1 MKKVKISQDQVQG
14 LLLVLDEGSL
24 SFQNAGWASSA
35 PADCP
40 KHEVVEAV
48 NQLKLAFQ
56 EHGRFEVNASES
68 NRS

>member
-1 MKKVKISQDQVQG
+1 MKKVKVSQDQVPG
-14 LLLVLDEGSL
+14 VLLILDEGSL

-40 KHEVVEAV
+40 KDEVVEAV

-56 EHGRFEVNASES
+56 KHGRFEVSI
-68 NRS
+68 R